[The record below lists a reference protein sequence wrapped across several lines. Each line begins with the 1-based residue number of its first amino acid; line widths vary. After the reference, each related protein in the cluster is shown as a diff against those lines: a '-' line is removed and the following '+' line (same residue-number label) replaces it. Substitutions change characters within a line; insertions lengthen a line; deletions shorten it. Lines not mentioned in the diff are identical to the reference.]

1 MARFIHLTDERL
13 LPRLKKSGIK
23 TSLWGRERL
32 RCVYATPV
40 LPDFQVTHQW
50 LRELKNRGIRTIGAI
65 QFTIPDREEVRVG
78 RFSEDPVSMTA
89 AQAVNVFR
97 KHPTGL
103 GLQVL
108 ILRRI
113 EAKEIKRTY
122 VPTQIVGWRYFPEA
136 HGKPPFC
143 GCEFCQRGLIKNR
156 KIREKYEAE
165 QNNPSP

>member
-13 LPRLKKSGIK
+13 LARLKKSGIR
-23 TSLWGRERL
+23 TTLWGREKI

-40 LPDFQVTHQW
+40 LPDFQVSHQW

-65 QFTIPDREEVRVG
+65 QFKIPDEEEVLVG
-78 RFSEDPVSMTA
+78 RFSEEPIAVTA
-89 AQAVNVFR
+89 AQAVKVFMD
-97 KHPTGL
+97 HPTGL

-108 ILRRI
+108 IRRKI
-113 EAKEIKRTY
+113 EAKEITRSY
-122 VPTQIVGWRYFPEA
+122 VPPQIVGWRYFPEA

-156 KIREKYEAE
+156 KIREKYEA
-165 QNNPSP
+165 QDQTV